1 MNEKERNNMQIFHH
15 LTKKDIENLSN
26 YDNSDDYIVITKFQ
40 FTILSFSY
48 LFVIVLLILSCI
60 R

>member
-1 MNEKERNNMQIFHH
+1 MQIFHH